1 MNTPHRDRW
10 QSLRRR
16 RCAAAAVV
24 SLGFFCAGSASGAE
38 TTGSACDNPSAA
50 GPATVVFCQGV
61 EKQEQG
67 DTDGAIGDFLHAL
80 ELQPNLTDAHMMLGI
95 GYFDRKDYRQ
105 AVEEYSRYLAVIP
118 DNYHAWSNRAAAYL
132 RSGNLAAARA
142 DIDRALELKPH
153 DAVLLENR
161 VVIARESEDFK
172 TVITDCTWLIEHY
185 PPKVSWLIDRG
196 KALGAES
203 RYEESLADF
212 QQVVKSNPTAAAYYY
227 RGVSRYFLQQYEA
240 AVADFSQALT
250 QDANF
255 APAYLKRCSA
265 HYYRQE
271 YLSGIKDCDEFVRRR
286 PDQFDGYYTRG
297 ILRSRAGDQDG
308 ALVDYRRA
316 VELAGNAVEAGN
328 AWYGVGLSSE
338 RAGRMTEARQ
348 GYQRAVEVNPEQKQ
362 AREALRRLPN

>member
-1 MNTPHRDRW
+1 M
-10 QSLRRR
+10 SL
-16 RCAAAAVV
+16 AA
-24 SLGFFCAGSASGAE
+24 LGLFCAGSASGGE
-38 TTGSACDNPSAA
+38 TTGSRCDNPSAG

-61 EKQEQG
+61 EKQERG
-67 DTDGAIGDFLHAL
+67 DTDGAIGDFVHAL
-80 ELQPNLTDAHMMLGI
+80 ELQPGLTDAHLLLGV
-95 GYFDRKDYRQ
+95 GYFDRKDYRR
-105 AVEEYSRYLAVIP
+105 AIDEYDKYLAVIP
-118 DNYHAWSNRAAAYL
+118 DNYHAWSNRAVAYL

-142 DIDRALELKPH
+142 DIDRALELKSH
-153 DAVLLENR
+153 DPELLENR
-161 VVIARESEDFK
+161 VVIARESKDFE

-185 PPKVSWLIDRG
+185 PPKATWLMDRG

-212 QQVVKSNPTAAAYYY
+212 QQAVRANPTADAYYF
-227 RGVSRYFLQQYEA
+227 RGVTRYFLQQYDA
-240 AVADFSQALT
+240 AITDFSQALSL
-250 QDANF
+250 DADL

-271 YLSGIKDCDEFVRRR
+271 YLSGLKDCDEFVRRR
-286 PDQFDGYYTRG
+286 PDQFDGYYNRG

-316 VELAGNAVEAGN
+316 VELAGNAVDAGN

-348 GYQRAVEVNPEQKQ
+348 AYQRAVEVNPEQKQ
-362 AREALRRLPN
+362 AREALRRLQK

>member
-1 MNTPHRDRW
+1 M
-10 QSLRRR
+10 
-16 RCAAAAVV
+16 AVMSV
-24 SLGFFCAGSASGAE
+24 ATLGLFCAGSALVGE
-38 TTGSACDNPSAA
+38 TTGSRCDNPSAG

-61 EKQEQG
+61 EKQQRG
-67 DTDGAIGDFLHAL
+67 DTDGAIGDFVHAL
-80 ELQPNLTDAHMMLGI
+80 ELQPSLTDAHLLLGV
-95 GYFDRKDYRQ
+95 GYFDRKDYRR
-105 AVEEYSRYLAVIP
+105 AIDEYDQYLAVVP
-118 DNYHAWSNRAAAYL
+118 DNPRGWSNRAVAYL

-142 DIDRALELKPH
+142 DIDRALELRPH
-153 DAVLLENR
+153 DPELLENR
-161 VVIARESEDFK
+161 VVVARESEDFE

-185 PPKVSWLIDRG
+185 PPRTAWLMDRG

-212 QQVVKSNPTAAAYYY
+212 QQVVKSNPTADAYYY
-227 RGVSRYFLQQYEA
+227 RGVTRYFLQQYEA
-240 AVADFSQALT
+240 AITDFSQALSL
-250 QDANF
+250 DADF

-286 PDQFDGYYTRG
+286 PDQFDGYYNRG

-316 VELAGNAVEAGN
+316 VELAGNAVDAGN

-348 GYQRAVEVNPEQKQ
+348 AYQRAVEVNPEQKQ
-362 AREALRRLPN
+362 ARESLRRLQK